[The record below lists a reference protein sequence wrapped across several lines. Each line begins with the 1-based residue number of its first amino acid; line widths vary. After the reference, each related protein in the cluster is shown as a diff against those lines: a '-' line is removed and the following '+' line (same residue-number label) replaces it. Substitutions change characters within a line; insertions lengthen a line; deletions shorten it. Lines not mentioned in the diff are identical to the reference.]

1 MIQYP
6 TNLQPQIITRRN
18 NVQFSF
24 TFNGDVLSWVWLY
37 IYDNDTGEIIYTT
50 CKGDGTPMAYNG
62 ETVTIEVDDL
72 SEILQYGKTYVYK
85 YILCQAISD
94 ETTITP
100 KADLYIGR
108 GGCLGEEGKA
118 TTGALFVAGNL
129 KNVYEFEKTSM
140 GWYEPKVKDGQQTT
154 VVEIEIFGKRI
165 TATEYY
171 SFNDMNVGILNTN
184 VPADEQEP
192 VAVGTPFRLYSNYL
206 FTPSYFFEVSSQP
219 EIELNLFNIGEGIK
233 CVGDYSHPEGVAIKY
248 YTLTLKQDKGGKII
262 EVAKSP
268 KMYSQKID
276 YNFITCDKKEYN
288 YITLDIVLQNGQTAT
303 TLRTFQYTHRRNF
316 IVEQVKATSNA
327 KDKCIDLVWNYVQEV
342 EDGKQYETYIYRT
355 NLNTGLTEYLD
366 SFMNYELINDE
377 RVINLSYKDY
387 KVASGVEY
395 KYTFVSVDY
404 TGSYET
410 VEDYGSIASNSAK
423 INFNHWII
431 SSLEY
436 VGKKINQIASY
447 HSNQT
452 WELIAELDDV
462 TITQNLNRTL
472 HVSSGVLPSV
482 SASNTNFATG
492 SLQAMLGTMNCKT
505 KEWVDDINVVEE
517 WRKFITAHN
526 QFLLQSPKGDMW
538 IVSITDNPTTEYEMG
553 SRIVTYVNFD
563 WTETEKANNV
573 IIWFGGDR

>member
-1 MIQYP
+1 MLQNP
-6 TNLQPQIITRRN
+6 TNLQPQIIDNITDC
-18 NVQFSF
+18 QFNF

-37 IYDNDTGEIIYTT
+37 IYDNDTGEIIYIT

-62 ETVTIEVDDL
+62 EIVTIEVDDL

-85 YILCQAISD
+85 YILCQATSD

-108 GGCLGEEGKA
+108 GSCQGDEQ
-118 TTGALFVAGNL
+118 TTGAVFIAGNC
-129 KNVYEFEKTSM
+129 KNIYEFEKNEM
-140 GWYEPKVKDGQQTT
+140 RYNKPKFQGDNQTT
-154 VVEIEIFGKRI
+154 VIEIEILGKRFVV
-165 TATEYY
+165 TDYY
-171 SFNDMNVGILNTN
+171 SYDDMNVGALRTN
-184 VPADEQEP
+184 ASQYGEQEN
-192 VAVGTPFRLYSNYL
+192 VDKGTPFRLYSNYL

-219 EIELNLFNIGEGIK
+219 NIELNLFNIGEGIK
-233 CVGDYSHPEGVAIKY
+233 CIGTYNHPEGVTIKY
-248 YTLTLKQDKGGKII
+248 YTLTLKQNKDGEIV

-268 KMYSQKID
+268 KIYSQKID

-303 TLRTFQYTHRRNF
+303 ILNTFQYTHRRNF
-316 IVEQVKATSNA
+316 IVEQVTATGNA
-327 KDKCIDLVWNYVQEV
+327 KEKCIDLVWNYVQEV
-342 EDGKQYETYIYRT
+342 EYGKRYETYIYRT

-366 SFMNYELINDE
+366 SFMNYELVNDE
-377 RVINLSYKDY
+377 MVINLSYKDY

-410 VEDYGSIASNSAK
+410 VEDYGSIESNSAK

-436 VGKKINQIASY
+436 VGKKVNQIDSY
-447 HSNQT
+447 YSNQT

-492 SLQAMLGTMNCKT
+492 SLQAMLGTINCKT